1 MFKFLKKKLGDAVNK
16 IKESLKKEA
25 VAEEI
30 EPTEEVELKEVKEE
44 RKEVKEKE
52 KEIKEEEKEEKKEE
66 RKKET
71 EIKETKYKKTE
82 EQYGVE
88 AQYDVYKKT
97 EEHGKK
103 IKPIIVEVREKPKS
117 VKKEKSKIKPEVI
130 SEKERPEELKSEE
143 IKLEE
148 IKKGEGG
155 PEIKYEEIENAIDKA
170 SKEKGFFERLKEK
183 VTKTR
188 ISDEKFDVL
197 FQELEFALLENNV
210 AVEVVEKIKEDLK
223 RVLVDQPISRGKVE
237 QTILSTLRESLY
249 DLFDF
254 DVPDLLKKVK
264 EKKPF
269 VIVFFGVNG
278 SGKTTSIAKI
288 ANYLKKNKISCVIA
302 AGDTFRAAA
311 IDQLQEHADKL
322 DVKLIKHN
330 YGADPAAVAFDSIK
344 YAEANG
350 IDCVLI
356 DTAGRLHSNVNLME
370 QMEKIVRVSKP
381 QMKIFI
387 GEATTGNDCV
397 EQAKQFN
404 NKIGIDGVIITKADV
419 DEKGGA
425 FISINYITGSPII
438 MIGTGQN
445 YDDIKPFSKDMVLNQ
460 LGI

>member
-1 MFKFLKKKLGDAVNK
+1 
-16 IKESLKKEA
+16 
-25 VAEEI
+25 
-30 EPTEEVELKEVKEE
+30 
-44 RKEVKEKE
+44 
-52 KEIKEEEKEEKKEE
+52 
-66 RKKET
+66 
-71 EIKETKYKKTE
+71 
-82 EQYGVE
+82 
-88 AQYDVYKKT
+88 
-97 EEHGKK
+97 
-103 IKPIIVEVREKPKS
+103 
-117 VKKEKSKIKPEVI
+117 
-130 SEKERPEELKSEE
+130 
-143 IKLEE
+143 
-148 IKKGEGG
+148 
-155 PEIKYEEIENAIDKA
+155 
-170 SKEKGFFERLKEK
+170 LKEK